1 MAGERFPCRG
11 CGAETRFDPERG
23 GLACPFCAAS
33 TPLAK
38 IAGFAATEYDLD
50 EADADARGDLPFA
63 RQDLPS
69 GDAPLTR
76 QASEKRGCP
85 QCGAQFAPPAGERTV
100 HCPFCGSQFV
110 RPLEQAAHLDKP
122 ESLIPLAVGPK
133 KAKELFTDWLA
144 KGWFHPNALKREGKL
159 GELSG
164 FYLPVWTFD
173 AQTRTHYTAERGRQ
187 VSETYFA
194 EESGRQVTRTRTH
207 IEWTPVSGS
216 REDLFD
222 DVLVPA
228 AREELQKFLERS
240 GDFNLKNGLTPYRQE
255 YLAGWGALDPA
266 LDRKAGWAQAAG
278 KMEST
283 VEQRCTEDVGG
294 DGCRNLATQI
304 QWSDERY
311 KLTLLP
317 YWLCAYQ
324 WREKPYRFVINGQT
338 GNIAGDK
345 PLSVVK
351 IFFAALLALAV
362 IALIA
367 WVTQS
372 GK

>member
-23 GLACPFCAAS
+23 GLACPFCGAA
-33 TPLAK
+33 TPLTKA
-38 IAGFAATEYDLD
+38 AGFAAAEHDLD
-50 EADADARGDLPFA
+50 DAAEADAAESGKPPP
-63 RQDLPS
+63 LPS
-69 GDAPLTR
+69 ADNAP
-76 QASEKRGCP
+76 AKRGCP

-100 HCPFCGSQFV
+100 RCPFCGSQFV
-110 RPLEQAAHLDKP
+110 KALEQAAHLDKP

-144 KGWFHPNALKREGKL
+144 TGWFHPSALKREGKL

-173 AQTRTHYTAERGRQ
+173 AQTRTRYTAEHGRR

-194 EESGRQVTRTRTH
+194 EENGQQVTRTRTH
-207 IEWTPVSGS
+207 MEWTPVSGS
-216 REDLFD
+216 REDFFD

-228 AREELQKFLERS
+228 AHEELQNFLERA
-240 GDFNLKNGLTPYRQE
+240 GDFDLQNGLTPYRQE

-266 LDRKAGWAQAAG
+266 LDRKAGWQEAAE
-278 KMEST
+278 KMKTT
-283 VEQRCTEDVGG
+283 VEERCTEDVGG
-294 DGCRNLATQI
+294 DGCRNLNAQI
-304 QWSDERY
+304 DWSDEKY

-338 GNIAGDK
+338 GKIAGDK

-351 IFFAALLALAV
+351 IVFAVLLALAV
-362 IALIA
+362 IGVIA
-367 WVTQS
+367 MLSQG